1 MKKRK
6 LFASGII
13 SLAVLLLLPMYATD
27 EVTHCA
33 FAQETCLNEIF
44 NDDDTVIVDTVDVDT
59 MTIDIQ
65 QNDSTDEA
73 SDDGDDI
80 DDDELERNGGLYT
93 VRTTVKWGG
102 DHFGGKKES
111 LSVVKLWWKGTSGG
125 GSGGKSS
132 NAESAT
138 K

>member
-13 SLAVLLLLPMYATD
+13 SLAALLLLPMYATD
-27 EVTHCA
+27 EVAHCA
-33 FAQETCLNEIF
+33 FAQESNLNEIF

-80 DDDELERNGGLYT
+80 DDDENLPWPEN
-93 VRTTVKWGG
+93 VRHRMRRFSTTPRY
-102 DHFGGKKES
+102 S
-111 LSVVKLWWKGTSGG
+111 TPRWW
-125 GSGGKSS
+125 
-132 NAESAT
+132 E
-138 K
+138 

>member
-13 SLAVLLLLPMYATD
+13 SLAALLLLPMYATD

-59 MTIDIQ
+59 MTIGIQ

-80 DDDELERNGGLYT
+80 DDDELGEITPKSIRM
-93 VRTTVKWGG
+93 R
-102 DHFGGKKES
+102 KKILATETRK
-111 LSVVKLWWKGTSGG
+111 KLASRK
-125 GSGGKSS
+125 
-132 NAESAT
+132 
-138 K
+138 